1 MAYRFKKSSIN
12 KSGLPPGTLVY
23 RGEEREEEVKI
34 TIFNYNGSYYLEERK
49 VSLEEA
55 LAYKQKDG
63 IKWINIDG
71 LHNIEVI
78 KSLGDAFNIHSLVL
92 EDILDTDHRP
102 KVDCYDD
109 FVYFVIKLFSYDFE
123 EEEIDI
129 EQLSI
134 ILGEDFVLTFQE
146 KEGDVFDNIRERIRN
161 QNSRLR
167 SLGADYL
174 AYVLLDVIVDNYFVV
189 LDEIGEGL
197 FLMEEDLLLDS
208 SQDIL
213 SDIQQVKHEMIF
225 LERSVWPLK
234 GIFNNLLKGDNKLF
248 KESTILYLKDVND
261 HIERT
266 IDTIQ
271 SFRDI
276 INGMM
281 DTYLSNVNNR
291 MNEVMQVL
299 TIISTIF
306 IPLTFIAGIYG
317 MNFKYMPELESQL
330 GYPIT
335 LIVML
340 AIVIGMLFYFKK
352 KKWL

>member
-23 RGEEREEEVKI
+23 RGKERQEEVKI
-34 TIFNYNGSYYLEERK
+34 TVFNYSNDDYLEEQDI
-49 VSLEEA
+49 SLEES
-55 LAYKQKDG
+55 LTYKEKAG

-71 LHNIEVI
+71 LHNIEVV
-78 KSLGDAFNIHSLVL
+78 KSLGEAFNIHSLVL

-102 KVDCYDD
+102 KVDCYDE
-109 FVYFVIKLFSYDFE
+109 FVYFIIKLFSYDAT

-134 ILGEDFVLTFQE
+134 ILGDDFVLTFQE

-161 QNSRLR
+161 QSSRLR
-167 SLGADYL
+167 SSGSDYL

-197 FLMEEDLLLDS
+197 FLMEEDLLLEP

-213 SDIQQVKHEMIF
+213 PDIQQVKRKMIF
-225 LERSVWPLK
+225 LEKSVWPLK
-234 GIFNNLLKGDNKLF
+234 GILNNLLKGDNKLF
-248 KESTILYLKDVND
+248 KESTTLYLKDVND
-261 HIERT
+261 HIEKA

-271 SFRDI
+271 TFRDI

-281 DTYLSNVNNR
+281 DTYLSNINNK
-291 MNEVMQVL
+291 MNEIMKVL

-317 MNFKYMPELESQL
+317 MNFRYMPELESKL

-335 LIVML
+335 LIVMS
-340 AIVIGMLFYFKK
+340 AIVIGMLVYFKK